1 MLAELVITCA
11 AALPLATA
19 GVSSPIVRARL
30 HRHRIERLPGGRLNP
45 VQVDAVSAVV
55 ASVLTAGPDLSGN
68 IIQMPCTNCGRDR
81 TPVPVE
87 HARLH
92 ALPDGWQVVASCFM
106 CKGPMITRVLP
117 ARTRDQMRDLGV
129 PEVDGPPV
137 ARAS

>member
-1 MLAELVITCA
+1 MLIELFVGCVV
-11 AALPLATA
+11 ALPLATA
-19 GVSSPIVRARL
+19 ATSAPLRARL
-30 HRHRIERLPGGRLNP
+30 HRHHIERRPGGRLNP
-45 VQVDAVSAVV
+45 VQADAVSAAV
-55 ASVLTAGPDLSGN
+55 ASVLTAGSNLSGN
-68 IIQMPCTNCGRDR
+68 ILQLPCSNCGRDR

-92 ALPDGWQVVASCFM
+92 ALPDGWQVVAACFM